1 LVVILDGVVTDLREE
16 AFVVVVVVVA
26 APLDGRVIVGRDKD
40 EKDMD
45 PGLSAEDN
53 GLKIAAPK
61 KTTEV
66 PKNP

>member
-1 LVVILDGVVTDLREE
+1 VILDGVVTDLREE
-16 AFVVVVVVVA
+16 AFVVVVVA